1 MNFAVR
7 LLDNVCNVND
17 FQEVE
22 TIELIRGNPYT
33 LYFKVVQPNKDN
45 LRYIPVSTPI
55 PATGLAKFK
64 HLEDGKSISRA
75 ATNPFPEDTSIW
87 SIPILPTDEIQF
99 DSMTFQLTEGTGPSQ
114 KVYIMNVDGDIVTVD
129 TDSRKNFC

>member
-33 LYFKVVQPNKDN
+33 LYFRVVQPNKSN
-45 LRYIPVSTPI
+45 LRYIPATP
-55 PATGLAKFK
+55 PAATGLVKFK
-64 HLEDGKSISRA
+64 HLEDGKSVSRA
-75 ATNPFPEDTSIW
+75 ASNPFPEDTSVW
-87 SIPILPTDEIQF
+87 SVPILPTDEIQF
-99 DSMTFQLTEGTGPSQ
+99 DSMTFRLTEGTTPNQ
-114 KVYIMNVDGDIVTVD
+114 KVYTMNVDGDIVTVD
-129 TDSRKNFC
+129 TDTRKNFC

>member
-17 FQEVE
+17 FNEVE
-22 TIELIRGNPYT
+22 TIELIRGNPYS
-33 LYFKVVQPNKDN
+33 LYFRVVQPNQDN
-45 LRYIPVSTPI
+45 LRYV
-55 PATGLAKFK
+55 PATPTAGLVKFK

-75 ATNPFPEDTSIW
+75 AAQPFPGDTSIW
-87 SIPILPTDEIQF
+87 KVDILPTDEVQF
-99 DSMTFQLTEGTGPSQ
+99 NSMTFQLTEGSNPNQ
-114 KVYIMNVDGDIVTVD
+114 KIFSMNVDGDIATVD